1 MDISDILALVAIVV
15 SFGCVIYEVYSSKKI
30 NRINLES
37 KYYEKIFDDIMLY
50 EIPKARN
57 YLCYIGG
64 KLEGTKKLQVVL
76 VNLRKKSIFF
86 KYKNIQFY
94 NQLCDMIMEIEDY
107 IFNSEG
113 EMTQSQYDRFEI
125 KVDKKIE
132 DLYKLIS
139 ENSIS

>member
-1 MDISDILALVAIVV
+1 MKYIVQ
-15 SFGCVIYEVYSSKKI
+15 KI

-76 VNLRKKSIFF
+76 VNLRKNQYFL
-86 KYKNIQFY
+86 NI
-94 NQLCDMIMEIEDY
+94 
-107 IFNSEG
+107 
-113 EMTQSQYDRFEI
+113 
-125 KVDKKIE
+125 KI
-132 DLYKLIS
+132 YSFIIS
-139 ENSIS
+139 YAI

>member
-1 MDISDILALVAIVV
+1 
-15 SFGCVIYEVYSSKKI
+15 
-30 NRINLES
+30 
-37 KYYEKIFDDIMLY
+37 
-50 EIPKARN
+50 
-57 YLCYIGG
+57 
-64 KLEGTKKLQVVL
+64 
-76 VNLRKKSIFF
+76 
-86 KYKNIQFY
+86 
-94 NQLCDMIMEIEDY
+94 MEIEDY